1 MRKRDNDIRR
11 VIVCAPDEPFP
22 KRLGALAQSYALAS
36 RHCIRSWASH
46 STSAETCYPWE
57 SAEPREGAVDAP
69 EDLVAEPEEEQLLR
83 RRAQGEEAGQVDGV
97 DLSRT
102 ARAGVALL

>member
-1 MRKRDNDIRR
+1 MPRA
-11 VIVCAPDEPFP
+11 VPWHPDSAL
-22 KRLGALAQSYALAS
+22 LGLSVT
-36 RHCIRSWASH
+36 R
-46 STSAETCYPWE
+46 AETCYPWE

-69 EDLVAEPEEEQLLR
+69 EDLVAEAEEEQLLR
-83 RRAQGEEAGQVDGV
+83 RRAQGEEGGQVDVV